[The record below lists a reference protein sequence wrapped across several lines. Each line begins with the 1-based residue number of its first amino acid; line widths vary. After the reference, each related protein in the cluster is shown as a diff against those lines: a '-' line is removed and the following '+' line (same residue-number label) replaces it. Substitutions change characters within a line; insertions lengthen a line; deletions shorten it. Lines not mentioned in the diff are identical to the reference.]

1 MLNRNNPLEIGVFI
15 LFSILLVSTCSSNNN
30 NYQDDKTQEN
40 IQNSKPSEQTKI
52 DTQKKSLFECDYLG
66 QEIPGDIPLKFA
78 PGIVSTDDDD
88 SCFEISASGKEI
100 VFSREMKIYVI
111 KKDQNMVWSS
121 PTPLPFS
128 GGETSFSKDGKKIY
142 FNSRDNFP
150 GAKIPENV
158 WVTQKLN
165 DRWDKPFPLGE
176 PVTNQTVHAPS
187 VAGNGNIYASG
198 IIRLKF
204 IDSKYQPPE
213 QFRPAIKG
221 HHPFISA
228 DESYMIFDKRPM
240 IEGNPADLYI
250 TFRNSDDTWTE
261 PVRLGEQINTS
272 AMEGNAFVTPDGKYM
287 FFTRKFDVYWVK
299 ADFIGQIK
307 NQLFE

>member
-213 QFRPAIKG
+213 QLRPAIKG

>member
-1 MLNRNNPLEIGVFI
+1 MFNRNNPLEIGVLI

-30 NYQDDKTQEN
+30 NYQDDKTQEDV
-40 IQNSKPSEQTKI
+40 QNSKPTEKTKI
-52 DTQKKSLFECDYLG
+52 DSQKKSLFECDYLG
-66 QEIPGDIPLKFA
+66 QELPGDIPQKFA

-111 KKDQNMVWSS
+111 KRDQNGVWSN

-150 GAKIPENV
+150 GVKVPEKV
-158 WVTQKLN
+158 CVSQKLI

-176 PVTNQTVHAPS
+176 PVTNQTVHAPT

-204 IDSKYQPPE
+204 IDGKYQPPE
-213 QFRPAIKG
+213 QLRPAIKG

-299 ADFIGQIK
+299 ADFIGIIK